1 MTESSGWLRGVEGVL
16 SGPDL
21 TLTVERLAEWQ
32 LSDGMMPWYPG
43 GHADPWNHVEALMAL
58 MLDGRKAEA
67 EAGFAWLE
75 RLQHAH
81 GSWHQYY
88 LAGGEVEEAKF
99 DANCI
104 AYVAAGLYHHWLL
117 FEDRSF
123 LDANWGMLSGAVDF
137 VRGLQTDRGEVFWAR
152 KPDGTPFEFALLTGS
167 SSITH
172 SLRCAV
178 AVAEVLGK
186 ERPEWVRSAQALGRV
201 IRDEPE
207 AFAPKHRWAMDWYY
221 PVLAGVETGERGRHR
236 LQSRWA
242 AFVME
247 ERGVRCVSDRPWVTA
262 AETCEC
268 AMAHLAVGETAA
280 ANQLFAWAQRLR
292 NDDGHYWTGIV
303 YPQEDYFP
311 ANETSTYSAAAVVL
325 AADALSG
332 ASPASWLFA
341 EHDRLPAGVP
351 D

>member
-75 RLQHAH
+75 RLQHAD

-201 IRDEPE
+201 IRDEPD
-207 AFAPKHRWAMDWYY
+207 AFALDGW
-221 PVLAGVETGERGRHR
+221 GI
-236 LQSRWA
+236 
-242 AFVME
+242 
-247 ERGVRCVSDRPWVTA
+247 RCVSDRPWVTA